1 MSTIR
6 TPVGPQPPKTYW
18 RRRLLVLL
26 GVLVVILIIILLI
39 VRPGGSP
46 KAVPSNTPKPG
57 HTTSSTAA
65 PTTACKPAALDVEA
79 VTDAVTYAA
88 GVEPK
93 LSLTITNNGA
103 AACTFKVGTDVQSY
117 TITSGTEKIWSSK
130 DCQTNPVADTV
141 TLQPGTPV
149 ASTPFAWDRT
159 RSDPAT
165 CKSTTRPKVIANGA
179 SYHLNV
185 TVNGVSSAKSRQF
198 ILK

>member
-65 PTTACKPAALDVEA
+65 VTTCKPAALDVEA
-79 VTDAVTYAA
+79 VTDALSYAA
-88 GVEPK
+88 GVQPK

-103 AACTFKVGTDVQSY
+103 AACTFKVGTDVQVY

-149 ASTPFAWDRT
+149 QSTPFAWDRT

-185 TVNGVSSAKSRQF
+185 TVNGVASAKSRQF

>member
-46 KAVPSNTPKPG
+46 KAVPSNTPRPG

-65 PTTACKPAALDVEA
+65 PTACKPAALDVEA

>member
-46 KAVPSNTPKPG
+46 KAAPSNTPKPAS
-57 HTTSSTAA
+57 TTSSTPAV
-65 PTTACKPAALDVEA
+65 TTCKPAALDVEA

-103 AACTFKVGTDVQSY
+103 AACTFKVGTDVQEY

-149 ASTPFAWDRT
+149 QSTPFPWDRT

-179 SYHLNV
+179 SYHLGV
-185 TVNGVSSAKSRQF
+185 TVNGVASAKSRQF

>member
-6 TPVGPQPPKTYW
+6 TPVGPQPPRTYW
-18 RRRLLVLL
+18 RRRLVVLL

-46 KAVPSNTPKPG
+46 KAVPTHTPKPTS
-57 HTTSSTAA
+57 TTSAVTA
-65 PTTACKPAALDVEA
+65 ACKPAALDVEA
-79 VTDAVTYAA
+79 VTDAVSYAA

-103 AACTFKVGTDVQSY
+103 APCTFKVGTDVQVY
-117 TITSGTEKIWSSK
+117 TITSGSETIWKST
-130 DCQTNPVADTV
+130 DCQVNPAASTV
-141 TLQPGTPV
+141 TLTPGTPV
-149 ASTPFAWDRT
+149 ESTPFTWDRT

-165 CKSTTRPKVIANGA
+165 CKSTSRPKVVAGGA